1 MVWRAAAAGAS
12 LALWGAPAIAQGNPD
27 PWAPG
32 AQNPQNP
39 PPPSVQP
46 PDAGGLAA
54 PGPGQPDDETGRRL
68 QAAERDDSGRGLD
81 FFWIEPLIG
90 FRGVHV
96 LDASV
101 FDGALIPSESYGLA
115 LGAGAGV
122 RLLYFTA
129 GVQFRYGVLSAWDLW
144 TLGLDVGLRVPL
156 GDFEPYFG
164 LGGGFAAVEGAIDE
178 TGTISPSAF
187 GGNIRVF
194 GGLDYFV
201 TPVFSVGARI
211 GLETIVLG
219 RDAVPAAVGTPYASG
234 GSGVALS
241 YEPAAVLGI
250 HL

>member
-1 MVWRAAAAGAS
+1 MVWRAVVVGAS
-12 LALWGAPAIAQGNPD
+12 LLLWAIPGVAQGNPD

-32 AQNPQNP
+32 AQNP

-46 PDAGGLAA
+46 PEAGGLAA
-54 PGPGQPDDETGRRL
+54 PGAGQPDDETGRRL
-68 QAAERDDSGRGLD
+68 EAAERGDSGRGLD
-81 FFWIEPLIG
+81 FFWIEPLVG

-101 FDGALIPSESYGLA
+101 FDGAVIPSESYGLA

-164 LGGGFAAVEGAIDE
+164 LGGGFAAVEGATNDAA
-178 TGTISPSAF
+178 TISPTAL
-187 GGNIRVF
+187 GGDVRVF

-201 TPVFSVGARI
+201 TPVFSVGARL
-211 GLETIVLG
+211 GLEMIVLG
-219 RDAVPAAVGTPYASG
+219 RDAVSTGGGGTPYASS

-241 YEPAAVLGI
+241 YEPAVVLGI